1 MGGTARVAGGLSN
14 ALSSGGGAGGTPQS
28 AFAQQMQGKSA
39 NEIISGIIDAVAPTN
54 GSQDLE
60 ASRESIREVLGELV
74 QEKPDVDL
82 LSLDTA
88 SMELVVERFVAADVY
103 RRIFLDIGKKIQ
115 DAAPNAKA
123 GLQRLRQV
131 KEYVKETVKSSFK
144 SIREKVGTTSNAN
157 VAKIARDSL
166 KETFTIFE
174 GYAE

>member
-1 MGGTARVAGGLSN
+1 
-14 ALSSGGGAGGTPQS
+14 
-28 AFAQQMQGKSA
+28 
-39 NEIISGIIDAVAPTN
+39 
-54 GSQDLE
+54 
-60 ASRESIREVLGELV
+60 
-74 QEKPDVDL
+74 
-82 LSLDTA
+82 
-88 SMELVVERFVAADVY
+88 MELVVERFVAADVY

-144 SIREKVGTTSNAN
+144 SIREKVGATSNDN

-166 KETFTIFE
+166 KETFTVFE